1 MTTEELVDAA
11 KKFRNAETAMKRRR
25 DELFEKIRTA
35 FVEADGELSK
45 SEIARITGYTREH
58 IARILG
64 DE

>member
-11 KKFRNAETAMKRRR
+11 RKFRNAETAMQRRR
-25 DELFEKIRTA
+25 EELFKTIRST
-35 FVEADGELSK
+35 FVESDGTLSK

-58 IARILG
+58 IARIIG